1 MPTAASIASKMMLA
15 LRASEPDLDTSIG
28 TPLRKI
34 LDAVSESIAESYTDQ
49 HLINYVYDIDSKT
62 GGDLDDFVEL
72 FGMARLPAQ
81 RAQGVVT
88 FTRPNDIYAQ
98 QTSVVIAPGTQVIA
112 LTNPPVYHQTT
123 VSAILNPPQLSVDV
137 PVQAVTAGTSG
148 NVAAGLLAT
157 LVNVTGTINSVTNAA
172 ATAGGT
178 AEESDEQLRTRFK
191 TTVFRS
197 LAGTE
202 AMYRAV
208 ALEIPQDPALPGT
221 PAISQ
226 VNVIGSTKRHRE
238 QIQLVS
244 GTASTTLTGMAYI
257 FADNLFCGS
266 DIDAG
271 SMLTSGVHYTFTPS
285 NPSDGI
291 TDATATITSLNAQM
305 PDGLYD
311 LDFEYVP
318 QASRNDPGNTRFGT
332 GGINNRIDVWA
343 NGQVV
348 GTAVQSMVFTSGKLF
363 SASSASL
370 YYRNR
375 FRQSNDSQP
384 IPLASDVFLP
394 LAYGPIISV
403 PDIISI
409 GGTDYVEGTDYWI
422 VYQDDS
428 FGHTASALYGLAWNA
443 SHKPAEN
450 AVFSLTYTYNKVARL
465 LQDGIDQ
472 WRLVG
477 TDAKGHCGKPV
488 PLRFNLAIMYDRRFD
503 STAVKSDIDAAL
515 SAFLTSLGFEA
526 ALQVSDILQVVHNVP
541 GVDNVRFLTSTD
553 DATFYAIGRMSLY
566 TTNTQV
572 ARYASSGR
580 VIDVQFPGNEY
591 PTFHS
596 TRIVQKA
603 SNSFGQG

>member
-34 LDAVSESIAESYTDQ
+34 LDAVSESIAEAYTDQ
-49 HLINYVYDIDSKT
+49 HLINYAYDIDSKT
-62 GGDLDDFVEL
+62 GGDLDDFVQL

-88 FTRPNDIYAQ
+88 FTRPNNATSQQIAQ
-98 QTSVVIAPGTQVIA
+98 VIPPGTQVIA

-123 VSAILNPPQLSVDV
+123 VSAILNPAQLSVDV
-137 PVQAVTAGTSG
+137 PVQAVSAGTAG
-148 NVAAGLLAT
+148 NVAAGLLST
-157 LVNVTGTINSVTNAA
+157 LVQISGTISGATNAA
-172 ATAGGT
+172 ATTGGT
-178 AEESDEQLRTRFK
+178 SLESDEQLRDRFK
-191 TTVFRS
+191 KTVFRS

-202 AMYRAV
+202 AMYSAV
-208 ALEIPQDPALPGT
+208 ALEIPQDPATPGLR
-221 PAISQ
+221 AVSQ

-238 QIQLVS
+238 QVQLVS
-244 GTASTTLTGMAYI
+244 GQASTTLTGMAYI
-257 FADNLFCGS
+257 FADNVFCGS

-271 SMLTSGVHYTFTPS
+271 SMLTSGIHYTFTPS

-291 TDATATITSLNAQM
+291 TDATAVLSALNTAM

-318 QASRNDPGNTRFGT
+318 QASRNDPGNTRFGR
-332 GGINNRIDVWA
+332 GGINNRVDVWA
-343 NGQVV
+343 NGQVLD
-348 GTAVQSMVFTSGKLF
+348 TATQSVVFTSNKLF
-363 SASSASL
+363 STTPSSL

-375 FRQSNDSQP
+375 FRQSSDTQP
-384 IPLASDVFLP
+384 IPLANDVFLP
-394 LAYGPIISV
+394 LAYGPIVTV
-403 PDIISI
+403 PSTIPI
-409 GGTDYVEGTDYWI
+409 GGTTYVLGTDYWI
-422 VYQDDS
+422 AYQDDC
-428 FGHTASALYGLAWNA
+428 FGHAASSLYGLAWNG

-450 AVFSLTYTYNKVARL
+450 ALFSLTYTYNKVARL

-477 TDAKGHCGKPV
+477 TDAKAHCGKRV
-488 PLRFNLAIMYDRRFD
+488 PLRFNLAVMYDRRFD
-503 STAVKSDIDAAL
+503 PTAVKTDIDTAL
-515 SAFLTSLGFEA
+515 GEFLNSLGFEA
-526 ALQVSDILQVVHNVP
+526 SLQVSDILQVVHNTP

-553 DATFYAIGRMSLY
+553 DATFYSIGRMSLF
-566 TTNTQV
+566 TTNLQV

-591 PTFHS
+591 PVFHS
-596 TRIVQKA
+596 TRIVAKA
-603 SNSFGQG
+603 ANSFGQA

>member
-1 MPTAASIASKMMLA
+1 MMLA

-34 LDAVSESIAESYTDQ
+34 LDAVSESIAEAYTDQ

-62 GGDLDDFVEL
+62 GGELDQFVEL
-72 FGMARLPAQ
+72 FGFARLPAQ

-88 FTRPNDIYAQ
+88 FTRPENIYSE
-98 QTSVVIAPGTQVIA
+98 QTAALIPPGTQVMA

-123 VSAILNPPQLSVDV
+123 VSAVLDPGQLTVDV
-137 PVQAVTAGTSG
+137 PVQAVSAGTAG
-148 NVAAGLLAT
+148 NVAAGLLNT
-157 LVNVTGTINSVTNAA
+157 LIKISGTINAVTNAA
-172 ATAGGT
+172 ATTGGSSQ
-178 AEESDEQLRTRFK
+178 ESDEQLRTRFK
-191 TTVFRS
+191 STVFRS

-221 PAISQ
+221 RAVSQ
-226 VNVIGSTKRHRE
+226 VNVIGSVKRHRE
-238 QIQLVS
+238 QVQLV
-244 GTASTTLTGMAYI
+244 GGAASTTLTGMAYI
-257 FADNLFCGS
+257 FADNVFCGS

-271 SMLTSGVHYTFTPS
+271 TMLTSGLHYTFTPS
-285 NPSDGI
+285 NPSDGV
-291 TDATATITSLNAQM
+291 TDASASLTSLNSQM

-318 QASRNDPGNTRFGT
+318 QASRNDPGNTRFNN

-343 NGQVV
+343 NGQVLD
-348 GTAVQSMVFTSGKLF
+348 TATQSVVFTTGKLF
-363 SASSASL
+363 NTTPSSL

-375 FRQSNDSQP
+375 FRQGSDSAP
-384 IPLASDVFLP
+384 IPLSGDVFIP
-394 LAYGPIISV
+394 LAFGPIVTI
-403 PDIISI
+403 PDIITVS
-409 GGTDYVEGTDYWI
+409 GTDYAEGTDYWI
-422 VYQDDS
+422 VYQDDC
-428 FGHTASALYGLAWNA
+428 FGHAASSLYGLAWNV
-443 SHKPAEN
+443 SHKPADN
-450 AVFSLTYTYNKVARL
+450 AVFSLTYTYNKIARL

-477 TDAKGHCGKPV
+477 TDAKAHCGKRV

-503 STAVKSDIDAAL
+503 SAAVKTDIDTAL
-515 SAFLTSLGFEA
+515 SAFLDSLGFEA
-526 ALQVSDILQVVHNVP
+526 ALQVSDVLQVIHNVA

-553 DATFYAIGRMSLY
+553 DTTFYAVGRMSLF
-566 TTNTQV
+566 TANLQV

-580 VIDVQFPGNEY
+580 VVDIQFPGNEY
-591 PTFHS
+591 PVFHS